1 MHELATV
8 SVIQD
13 IRPIE
18 GKDRI
23 VLARVENYDS
33 IIQKDGFI
41 VGDKVIYVYYD
52 AVLPVRP
59 EFEFLRKRGSGP

>member
-33 IIQKDGFI
+33 IVQKDGFK
-41 VGDKVIYVYYD
+41 VGDKVIYVYQ
-52 AVLPVRP
+52 RTG
-59 EFEFLRKRGSGP
+59 KRTLSSTGWR

>member
-33 IIQKDGFI
+33 IVQKDGFRT
-41 VGDKVIYVYYD
+41 G
-52 AVLPVRP
+52 
-59 EFEFLRKRGSGP
+59 KRTLSSTGWR